1 MRRRRRRSARDCVTR
16 QRSREMPV
24 RAAGKRR
31 ASARSTSVT
40 AIAGGYARL
49 IECFGSTASCRMRR
63 RRRRSTRDCVT
74 RQRSREMPVCAAG
87 KRRARARSASVPA
100 IAGGCA
106 FLIECF
112 GSTASC
118 SMWRRRR
125 CSARDWCVARLVSCV
140 AGSGA
145 VTTVA
150 AAGGSTRPAVL
161 ARAAVAAGRVVTG
174 GGPGPA
180 IFAGAASWRRRHRR
194 VRAWITRIV
203 AIARALAAVT
213 VLGAGRRLAR
223 LGREHEEA
231 QREDAAGPR
240 ARGGPARGRATTE
253 AASRGCSDRACASE
267 DSRRCWP
274 QLSFTARVLAT
285 PGSAAARAAGCSAA
299 APGAP
304 GGREGEPVG
313 EAGRR
318 GRSATLRLGRALRRG
333 AGCAR
338 RAALQAAPR
347 LLLGCKTHRRE
358 SSRAHRPPR
367 LRSRETAAERPAG
380 SPALRSSGSSR
391 GGSGSSA
398 GSCTC
403 PLPNPLT
410 CLLPIFDLFSLTTSR
425 RSVARRRQPRA
436 ACSRYPRSNSRRRSV
451 QRTSPPPPPP
461 PRPRAG
467 ASPLPETRRARAKAP
482 DVDLSC
488 SATRVPARLSRRRSG
503 GRRAAASG
511 SGAARPA
518 GGLWLRRSPR
528 RAAPRLGARALTRRG
543 FLVCLSSSFHQ
554 AGR

>member
-1 MRRRRRRSARDCVTR
+1 MEETALLRTGLVCCTIGLLCSRFRSSHNCGCRRWQYTSRRACTGCCRSRSGGNRWWTRSSHFCRRSFL
-16 QRSREMPV
+16 
-24 RAAGKRR
+24 
-31 ASARSTSVT
+31 ASAPP
-40 AIAGGYARL
+40 AGPRL
-49 IECFGSTASCRMRR
+49 DHQ
-63 RRRRSTRDCVT
+63 DC
-74 RQRSREMPVCAAG
+74 S
-87 KRRARARSASVPA
+87 
-100 IAGGCA
+100 
-106 FLIECF
+106 
-112 GSTASC
+112 
-118 SMWRRRR
+118 
-125 CSARDWCVARLVSCV
+125 
-140 AGSGA
+140 
-145 VTTVA
+145 
-150 AAGGSTRPAVL
+150 
-161 ARAAVAAGRVVTG
+161 
-174 GGPGPA
+174 
-180 IFAGAASWRRRHRR
+180 HR
-194 VRAWITRIV
+194 TC
-203 AIARALAAVT
+203 
-213 VLGAGRRLAR
+213 
-223 LGREHEEA
+223 LGRSN
-231 QREDAAGPR
+231 RPWCRPTPRAAGPR